1 MTLKSGLHP
10 LALFFFIIFYLC
22 STSTM
27 AAPSMAMGYTP
38 KYKPGFSY
46 FDYVDP
52 NAKKGGRLV
61 LSGFGT
67 FDSLNPYILKGV
79 SAEGLGL
86 VFETL
91 MQSSKDEPF
100 SMYGLIASDIDFAKD
115 KMSVTFTLNPE
126 ARFSN
131 GDPITAKDVK
141 YSFDTLMSD
150 KAHPQYRFLY
160 ADVKQAEVLSKK
172 KIRFDFKKQNPE
184 LHLILGNLP
193 VFSPKWAGDTPFDR
207 VSETIPVG
215 SGPYRVKSFS
225 IGKEIVY
232 ERNKNYWGKDLP
244 VRKGTY
250 NFDEVVYKYY
260 KDQTIALEA
269 FKAGEFDFFVEY
281 HSKRWARDHVG
292 PRYDSGEIIKKEL
305 KHKNNAGMQ
314 GFVFNTR
321 RELFKGPKVREA
333 LILAFDFEWSN
344 SHLFYNQYVR
354 NESYFS
360 NSELASSGLP
370 KGEELDLLKPYRKQL
385 PDSVFTQVWQ
395 APSTKTP
402 ASLRKNLRKAQKL
415 LRQAGWQ
422 VKDGKLVNQKGEPFE
437 FEFMLIRKGFER
449 IMAPYARNL
458 ARLGITM
465 NYRTVDASLYERRIR
480 EFDFDMVVS
489 SFPESQSPGNELKT
503 MFHSSS
509 AELQGSRNL
518 AGIANPVVDAMVN
531 NVIEANNRHQLITA
545 CHALDRVLLHG
556 NYLVP
561 NWYINVHRIAYWDK
575 FKMPRTLPLYYEP
588 MSWMLETWSMKEN

>member
-1 MTLKSGLHP
+1 
-10 LALFFFIIFYLC
+10 
-22 STSTM
+22 M

-38 KYKPGFSY
+38 KYKPGFTH
-46 FDYVDP
+46 FDYVNP
-52 NAKKGGRLV
+52 NARKGGRLV

-79 SAEGLGL
+79 SADGLDL

-91 MQSSKDEPF
+91 MQNSKDEPF
-100 SMYGLIASDIDFAKD
+100 SMYGLIASDIDFARD
-115 KMSVTFTLNPE
+115 KMSVTFTINPK

-131 GDPITAKDVK
+131 GDRITASDVK

-150 KAHPQYRFLY
+150 KAHPQFRFVY
-160 ADVKQAEVLSKK
+160 ADVKKAEVLSKD
-172 KIRFDFKKQNPE
+172 KIRFDFKRKNPE

-193 VFSPKWAGDTPFDR
+193 VFSPKWAGKTPFDR
-207 VSETIPVG
+207 VSETIPIA
-215 SGPYRVKSFS
+215 SGPYTVKSFS
-225 IGKEIVY
+225 VGKEIVY

-321 RELFKGPKVREA
+321 RELFKDPKVREA

-370 KGEELDLLKPYRKQL
+370 KGEELALLEPYRKQL

-395 APSTKTP
+395 APSTKP
-402 ASLRKNLRKAQKL
+402 PSSLRKNLRKAQKL
-415 LRQAGWQ
+415 LRQAGWH
-422 VKDGKLVNQKGEPFE
+422 VKDGQLVNRKGKPFE
-437 FEFMLIRKGFER
+437 FEFMLLQKGFER

-503 MFHSSS
+503 MFDSSS
-509 AELQGSRNL
+509 ANLQGSRNL

-531 NVIEANNRHQLITA
+531 QVIESDNRHQLIIA

-561 NWYINVHRIAYWDK
+561 NWYINVHRIAYWNK
-575 FKMPRTLPLYYEP
+575 FNMPKTLPLYYEP
-588 MSWMLETWSMKEN
+588 MSWMLETWSMKDTH